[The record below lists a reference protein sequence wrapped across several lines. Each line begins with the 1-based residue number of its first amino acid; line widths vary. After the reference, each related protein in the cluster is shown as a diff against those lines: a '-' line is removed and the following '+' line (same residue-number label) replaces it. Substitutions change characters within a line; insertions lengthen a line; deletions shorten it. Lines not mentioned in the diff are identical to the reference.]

1 MSKAGIRALAA
12 VAACVVAAGCAS
24 GATDPATDVTDRAA
38 TLRAHG
44 QTGGD
49 NPTKWWFEYGKTTAY
64 GTKTPE
70 RTAGTTTAQQSVSE
84 RISGLEADTTYHFK
98 ACASNAKGKGCGGD
112 RTFRTGSPGM
122 LPGFQET
129 TVFSGLEA
137 PTAVR
142 FAPDGR
148 IFVAEKPGGIKVF
161 DGVGDT
167 TPTLVATLRPQV
179 NHNWDR
185 GMLGMAIDPNFP
197 AKPFIYV
204 LYTYDAPIGGTA
216 PTWNDQCPTPPGPTT
231 NGCVASARLSRL
243 EISGNQMVGAEQ
255 VLIEDWCQ
263 QGPTHTIGDLRF
275 GSDGALY
282 VSSGDAAS
290 PDFVDIG
297 QMGIPKNPCG
307 DPPVPVGGTQTAP
320 TAEGGALRSQDLR
333 TPADPTTLDGTLLR
347 VNPDTG
353 EAMSGNPLAASS
365 DPERRRVIAYG
376 LRNPFRF
383 AIRPGTNEVWLGDV
397 GWNTTEEINRVTSP
411 TDTNVEN
418 FGWPCYEG
426 AGRQSGYDNANLNLC
441 ENLYAA
447 GAGAVTSPYLA
458 YAHAS
463 KPHAEDPCPTGTS
476 SISGM
481 AFPPPG
487 STLPAE
493 LDGALFFADYARA
506 CIWVMPRG
514 GGSAPN
520 PALTRTFRAGAA
532 TPVDIQFGPGGDL
545 FYANVWEGEIRRIR
559 YTAGN
564 QAPRAVASASPTSGN
579 TPLVVSFS
587 GAASS
592 DPDGDPITYAWDLD
606 GDRAY
611 DDSSSPNPTFTYT
624 SRGVYQVGLR
634 VTDSHGATASDSVA
648 ITAGNTPP
656 VATISTPTSGFTW
669 DVGDTIHFE
678 GSATDAQEQRL
689 GRAQLSWTFL
699 LHHCPSACHIHEIQS
714 FPGTDWGDFDA
725 PDHEYPSYL
734 ELRLTATDSG
744 GLTDTQSVRLDPKT
758 VQLSMRSAPSGLQLT
773 VNGQARTTPFDVTV
787 IQNSANSL
795 SAATPQTIA
804 SGTYDFGS
812 WSDGGL
818 RAHGIV
824 ATQSR
829 TFTATFNR
837 R

>member
-1 MSKAGIRALAA
+1 MCRRALSLA
-12 VAACVVAAGCAS
+12 VLGVAVAGCAS
-24 GATDPATDVTDRAA
+24 GVTDPATDVTDRAA

-44 QTGGD
+44 KTGGD
-49 NPTKWWFEYGKTTAY
+49 NPTRWWFEYGKTTSY
-64 GTKTPE
+64 GTKTPQ
-70 RTAGTTTAQQSVSE
+70 RTAGTTTADQSVSE
-84 RISGLEADTTYHFK
+84 RISSLEADTTYHFK
-98 ACASNAKGKGCGGD
+98 ACASNAKGAGCGGD

-167 TPTLVATLRPQV
+167 TPTPVASLRTNV

-185 GMLGMAIDPNFP
+185 GMLGLAIDPGFP

-204 LYTYDAPIGGTA
+204 LYTYYAPSGGTA

-231 NGCVASARLSRL
+231 HGCVSSARLSRL

-275 GSDGALY
+275 GADGALY

-290 PDFVDIG
+290 PDFVDFG
-297 QMGIPKNPCG
+297 QMGMPTNPCG
-307 DPPVPVGGTQTAP
+307 DAPVPVGTAQTAP
-320 TAEGGALRSQDLR
+320 TAQGGALRSQDLR
-333 TPADPTTLDGTLLR
+333 TPADPTTLDGALLR

-353 EAMSGNPLAASS
+353 EAMAGNPLAGSA
-365 DPERRRVIAYG
+365 DPKARRIVAYG

-397 GWNTTEEINRVTSP
+397 GWNTTEELNRVPNP
-411 TDTNVEN
+411 TDATVEN

-426 AGRQSGYDNANLNLC
+426 SSRQAGYDGANLTLC

-447 GAGAVTSPYLA
+447 GAGAVTAPYLA
-458 YAHAS
+458 Y
-463 KPHAEDPCPTGTS
+463 PHSGKVHSEDPCPSGTS
-476 SISGM
+476 SVSGM
-481 AFPPPG
+481 AFAPSG
-487 STLPAE
+487 SPLPAE
-493 LDGALFFADYARA
+493 FDGALFVADYARA

-514 GGSAPN
+514 GAALPN
-520 PALTRTFRAGAA
+520 PALVKTFRSGAA

-545 FYANVWEGEIRRIR
+545 FYADVWTGSVRRIR
-559 YTAGN
+559 YAAGN
-564 QAPRAVASASPTSGN
+564 QAPRAVASANPTAGN
-579 TPLVVSFS
+579 TPLTVTFGAS
-587 GAASS
+587 GSS
-592 DPDGDPITYAWDLD
+592 DPDGDSLTYAWDLD
-606 GDRAY
+606 GDGAY
-611 DDSSSPNPTFTYT
+611 GDSSSVSPTFTYT
-624 SRGVYQVGLR
+624 SRGVYRVGLR
-634 VTDSHGATASDSVA
+634 VTDSRGATAVDSVA

-689 GRAQLSWTFL
+689 GKDQLSWTFL
-699 LHHCPSACHIHEIQS
+699 LHHCPSACHTHEVQS
-714 FPGTDWGDFDA
+714 FPDNDWGDFDA

-744 GLTDTQSVRLDPKT
+744 GLTDTQTVRLDPKT

-773 VNGQARTTPFDVTV
+773 VNGQTRMTPFDVTV
-787 IQNSANSL
+787 IQNSSNSL
-795 SAATPQTIA
+795 SAATPQTLA
-804 SGTYDFGS
+804 SATYDFLS

-824 ATQSR
+824 ATQNR